1 MFLTFFMYI
10 CAMKDV
16 KAFKRQMKEA
26 NLYGTFLSVERQAKV
41 LDLHK
46 EYLNLCEELL
56 ENGFLKEFFEIVTN
70 KHTLGLKGCVNYASN
85 DFHHV
90 LDFMKS
96 PADRKGIVYD
106 GNSMRYEEFLKIK
119 DKK

>member
-1 MFLTFFMYI
+1 
-10 CAMKDV
+10 
-16 KAFKRQMKEA
+16 MKEA
-26 NLYGTFLSVERQAKV
+26 NLYGVFLFVERQAKV

-70 KHTLGLKGCVNYASN
+70 KHTSGLKGCVNYKSN

-90 LDFMKS
+90 LGFMKC
-96 PADRKGIVYD
+96 PADRKELVYD
-106 GNSMRYEEFLKIK
+106 GYSIRYEEFLKIK
-119 DKK
+119 DKE

>member
-1 MFLTFFMYI
+1 MYI

-16 KAFKRQMKEA
+16 KVFKRQMKEA
-26 NLYGTFLSVERQAKV
+26 NLYGVFLSIERQAKV

-70 KHTLGLKGCVNYASN
+70 KHTLGLKGFVNSTSN

-90 LDFMKS
+90 LGFMKC
-96 PADRKGIVYD
+96 PADKKGIVYD
-106 GNSMRYEEFLKIK
+106 CYSIKYEDFLKIK
-119 DKK
+119 DK

>member
-26 NLYGTFLSVERQAKV
+26 NLYGAFLSVESQAKV

-70 KHTLGLKGCVNYASN
+70 KHTLGLRGCVNYATH

-90 LDFMKS
+90 LSFMKS

-106 GNSMRYEEFLKIK
+106 DNSMRYEEFLKIK
-119 DKK
+119 DKE

>member
-1 MFLTFFMYI
+1 
-10 CAMKDV
+10 MKDV
-16 KAFKRQMKEA
+16 KVFKRQMKEA
-26 NLYGTFLSVERQAKV
+26 NLYGTFISIERQAKV

-70 KHTLGLKGCVNYASN
+70 KHTQGLKGFVNSASN

-90 LDFMKS
+90 LGFMKC

-106 GNSMRYEEFLKIK
+106 GYSIRYEDFLKKNIRN
-119 DKK
+119 DKGRDN